1 MKYSPVFGRY
11 CFLTDEEEDG
21 EGDRVVRVG
30 DEVVVRRANAERT
43 KFGKCYAS
51 SARFV
56 LGGFL
61 LMLEL
66 QIGKVL
72 PQALRRLGKEDETLR
87 KLIFVNRMP
96 ENQRDHQVWL

>member
-1 MKYSPVFGRY
+1 M
-11 CFLTDEEEDG
+11 TEEEGG
-21 EGDRVVRVG
+21 EGEKVVRVG

-51 SARFV
+51 SVRFV
-56 LGGFL
+56 FGGVL

-72 PQALRRLGKEDETLR
+72 PQALRRLGKEDETL
-87 KLIFVNRMP
+87 KK
-96 ENQRDHQVWL
+96 